1 MNTHTDRH
9 DAARGGL
16 NPDRLAAIPAQMQRF
31 IDDGD
36 RSGIVTLVWR
46 RGAIARLD
54 VDAQRQV
61 LTLKLAAPV
70 ATSSMPKPFTVARDG
85 FSLNAARRVRDTK
98 TRADRAAVSLRHAT
112 RIGAGTA
119 EYQRGRAGGISAE
132 DPYWD
137 GTTHFVFDPIEFL
150 SRLAALVPRPRG
162 NLVRYPPG

>member
-85 FSLNAARRVRDTK
+85 FSLNAAVACVPYQPMALHRQPVGAAEARIREGGSVARVDLSHALTRKPYRD
-98 TRADRAAVSLRHAT
+98 
-112 RIGAGTA
+112 
-119 EYQRGRAGGISAE
+119 
-132 DPYWD
+132 
-137 GTTHFVFDPIEFL
+137 
-150 SRLAALVPRPRG
+150 RLAEFSCRRLK
-162 NLVRYPPG
+162 